1 LTVRAPVPGAR
12 FVVELA
18 ASRLPTPADRRR
30 YQAEFVAELYGE
42 PALVQFRRAL
52 GVLSHTHAL
61 RAPQRCRRMAGGAA
75 SAAARPAA
83 ALLCAAL
90 ALLGQV
96 QHGRR
101 RALLGVRGVGKDRP
115 GGPHW
120 AAGGLMHCISGGGG
134 AVGGF

>member
-61 RAPQRCRRMAGGAA
+61 RAPLSDARAWQVERRARPLGRRLRCCVLRWHSWARFSTDAGGRC
-75 SAAARPAA
+75 SACAVWARTGPGGRTGRPAA
-83 ALLCAAL
+83 
-90 ALLGQV
+90 
-96 QHGRR
+96 
-101 RALLGVRGVGKDRP
+101 
-115 GGPHW
+115 
-120 AAGGLMHCISGGGG
+120 
-134 AVGGF
+134 